1 MKKIRR
7 EEIEKQVKKEFK
19 EARRWCD
26 QDSCRY
32 YKMMIDTDDGN
43 IWSDTFLSENEWK
56 VYHKEAVTELDTIP
70 GYVREMEISYTED
83 AVQKMRAAGWEI
95 KE

>member
-19 EARRWCD
+19 AARRWCD
-26 QDSCRY
+26 QDSRRY
-32 YKMMIDTDDGN
+32 YKMMIDTDDAE
-43 IWSDTFLSENEWK
+43 IWSDIFLSDNDWK
-56 VYHKEAVTELDTIP
+56 EYHKESITKLDAFP

-83 AVQKMRAAGWEI
+83 AIQKLKEAGWKIE
-95 KE
+95 E